1 MFGSIYYPDKCS
13 NMDIRA
19 VILTVCIEVLPKKT
33 KALSEKQLSKCILGV
48 LKGPSID
55 WGAYRITRQGI
66 FNILIGNYE

>member
-19 VILTVCIEVLPKKT
+19 VILTVCIEVLPRKT
-33 KALSEKQLSKCILGV
+33 KALPEKQSSKSILGV

-55 WGAYRITRQGI
+55 WGVFRITRQGI
-66 FNILIGNYE
+66 FNILIGKSE